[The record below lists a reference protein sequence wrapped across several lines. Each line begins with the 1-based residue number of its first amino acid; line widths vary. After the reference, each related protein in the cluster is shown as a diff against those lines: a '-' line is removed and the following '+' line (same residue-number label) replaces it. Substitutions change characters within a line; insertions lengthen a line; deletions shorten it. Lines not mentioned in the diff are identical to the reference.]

1 MAVEV
6 TSREGRNR
14 PLPAMA
20 AIQEHATEAAAF
32 LKALA
37 NDQRLLM
44 LCCLLEGSL
53 SVGEINERVPLSQSA
68 LSQHLGVLRDAG
80 LVTTTRQS
88 QTIYYALAKGPAL
101 QDHGGSVYGVLRAR
115 GLEETRQEGEGR
127 GAEEKLR
134 KDAANGFLPRIG
146 RGGRWRQLMEI
157 MS

>member
-6 TSREGRNR
+6 TSREEKNR
-14 PLPAMA
+14 PLPAMAAMA

-68 LSQHLGVLRDAG
+68 LSQHLAVLRDAG

-101 QDHGGSVYGVLRAR
+101 KIMEVLYTAFCAPAASKRYAKKAKD
-115 GLEETRQEGEGR
+115 
-127 GAEEKLR
+127 GAPK
-134 KDAANGFLPRIG
+134 KN
-146 RGGRWRQLMEI
+146 
-157 MS
+157 

>member
-1 MAVEV
+1 MATEV
-6 TSREGRNR
+6 ASRERKNR
-14 PLPAMA
+14 VLPA
-20 AIQEHATEAAAF
+20 IREHATEAAAF

-68 LSQHLGVLRDAG
+68 LSQHLGVLREAG

-101 QDHGGSVYGVLRAR
+101 QIMEVLYTAFCGPAASKRDAR
-115 GLEETRQEGEGR
+115 KAKD
-127 GAEEKLR
+127 GAPKR
-134 KDAANGFLPRIG
+134 N
-146 RGGRWRQLMEI
+146 
-157 MS
+157 

>member
-1 MAVEV
+1 MATEV
-6 TSREGRNR
+6 ASREGKVRL
-14 PLPAMA
+14 LPAMA
-20 AIQEHATEAAAF
+20 AIRGHATEAAAF

-68 LSQHLGVLRDAG
+68 LSQHLGVLREAG

-101 QDHGGSVYGVLRAR
+101 KIMEVLYTAFCAPAASKRDAKKAKD
-115 GLEETRQEGEGR
+115 
-127 GAEEKLR
+127 GAPKR
-134 KDAANGFLPRIG
+134 N
-146 RGGRWRQLMEI
+146 
-157 MS
+157 

>member
-1 MAVEV
+1 MAIE
-6 TSREGRNR
+6 TASREGKNR
-14 PLPAMA
+14 LLPAMA

-88 QTIYYALAKGPAL
+88 QTIYYTLAKGPAL
-101 QDHGGSVYGVLRAR
+101 KIMEVLYTAFC
-115 GLEETRQEGEGR
+115 GPAASKKNAKKAKD
-127 GAEEKLR
+127 GAPKR
-134 KDAANGFLPRIG
+134 N
-146 RGGRWRQLMEI
+146 
-157 MS
+157 